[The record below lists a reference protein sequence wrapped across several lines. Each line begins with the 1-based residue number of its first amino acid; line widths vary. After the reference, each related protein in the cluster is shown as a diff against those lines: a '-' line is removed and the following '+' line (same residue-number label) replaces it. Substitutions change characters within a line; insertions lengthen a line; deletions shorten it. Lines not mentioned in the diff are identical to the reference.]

1 MTVDD
6 TLPESALGL
15 SVGVAAVLL
24 ALVVLPGMGGVAA
37 AQEGGAVNVSIEPA
51 ESEVP
56 ADGNT
61 TLALVVEGADNGV
74 AAYDI
79 NLSVSDPR
87 AARITELAPTDGPA
101 FDFSEILE
109 DGALGRFEVAMG
121 PDIHEAAAEI
131 VIAEFTVG
139 GITAGESVSIG
150 FDAVAVAGDD
160 NGTTV
165 RYSPGTLDGATLA
178 VAEPTPDDG
187 SNGGDDGSNDGGG
200 DDGANGGDS
209 GANGGD
215 DGSNDGGG
223 DNGANDGGGD
233 DGSDGGDDG
242 ASGGD
247 DGSNGSGSDGDGG
260 DGFGPGFGVVGALVA
275 LLALVVAGR
284 LRHAA
289 DRR

>member
-79 NLSVSDPR
+79 NLSVSDPG
-87 AARITELAPTDGPA
+87 AARITELAPTEGPA

-187 SNGGDDGSNDGGG
+187 ANGGDDGSNDGGG
-200 DDGANGGDS
+200 DDGANDG
-209 GANGGD
+209 GGD
-215 DGSNDGGG
+215 DGANDGGGDNGANDGGG

-233 DGSDGGDDG
+233 DGG
-242 ASGGD
+242 
-247 DGSNGSGSDGDGG
+247 NGSGSDGDGG

-289 DRR
+289 DGR

>member
-87 AARITELAPTDGPA
+87 AARITELAPTEGPA

-187 SNGGDDGSNDGGG
+187 ANGGDDGSDGGDDGSNGGDDGSNDGGG
-200 DDGANGGDS
+200 DDG
-209 GANGGD
+209 
-215 DGSNDGGG
+215 SNDG
-223 DNGANDGGGD
+223 
-233 DGSDGGDDG
+233 GGDDG